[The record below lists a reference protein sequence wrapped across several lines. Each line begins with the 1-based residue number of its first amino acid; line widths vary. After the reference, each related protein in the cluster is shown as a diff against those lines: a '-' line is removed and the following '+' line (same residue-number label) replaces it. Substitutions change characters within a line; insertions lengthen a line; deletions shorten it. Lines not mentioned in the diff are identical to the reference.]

1 MSAGSCVIIS
11 LLTSTYDLM
20 SSEGVRYWRPLTMSL
35 TEAPALAKD
44 RSDVLPRLARLVSE
58 IGRDGA
64 VLVEAGSSGDDDLVV
79 ALTRGHPDRVG
90 VPADLWENPAS

>member
-1 MSAGSCVIIS
+1 MRDH
-11 LLTSTYDLM
+11 LLAHLDVCLDVFRT
-20 SSEGVRYWRPLTMSL
+20 GQV
-35 TEAPALAKD
+35 LAAADDVADRGACFSQD

-90 VPADLWENPAS
+90 VPANLVGEPAS